1 MALTESD
8 GKKKKSYGNDKATLK
23 AKAERMLVAD
33 VKQSDIDTLLNTGGI
48 TPNTDISDIKQRLK
62 WQEKELNPTIKDQEI
77 KDVLNK
83 KIKEPTG
90 QFKKKKKKS
99 WRESWR
105 EKLFG

>member
-1 MALTESD
+1 MALADSD
-8 GKKKKSYGNDKATLK
+8 KRLKRTPDNDRAKMK
-23 AKAERMLVAD
+23 AKADRMLVAD

-48 TPNTDISDIKQRLK
+48 TPDTDISDIKQRLK

-90 QFKKKKKKS
+90 KFKKKKKKTIL
-99 WRESWR
+99 
-105 EKLFG
+105 EKIFG

>member
-8 GKKKKSYGNDKATLK
+8 GKKKKTYSNDRAALK

-33 VKQSDIDTLLNTGGI
+33 VKQSDIDALLSTGGI
-48 TPNTDISDIKQRLK
+48 TSDTDIPDIKQRLK
-62 WQEKELNPTIKDQEI
+62 WQGKELNPTIEDQEI
-77 KDVLNK
+77 KDILNK

-90 QFKKKKKKS
+90 IFKKKKKKS
-99 WRESWR
+99 WK

>member
-1 MALTESD
+1 MALADSD
-8 GKKKKSYGNDKATLK
+8 KRLKRTPDNDRAKMK
-23 AKAERMLVAD
+23 AKADRMLFAD

-48 TPNTDISDIKQRLK
+48 TPDTDISDIKQRLK
-62 WQEKELNPTIKDQEI
+62 WQGKELNPTIKDQEI